1 MNDSAIC
8 VVFGNSGPSGLCSVF
23 ILNSKIAGP
32 CVFDP
37 ISPCSCFVMKLY
49 SISVHIYGICTALI
63 QMMTMITTMTTMV
76 MMKMMIK
83 NDDTL
88 ECERY
93 GFCLH
98 NILSAILAIVIMIL
112 VIWMIC

>member
-49 SISVHIYGICTALI
+49 SISVHIIWYLYCAYSHDDNDNH
-63 QMMTMITTMTTMV
+63 
-76 MMKMMIK
+76 
-83 NDDTL
+83 NDDNGDD
-88 ECERY
+88 EDEDDEKEQ
-93 GFCLH
+93 
-98 NILSAILAIVIMIL
+98 
-112 VIWMIC
+112 

>member
-49 SISVHIYGICTALI
+49 SISVHIWYLYCAYS
-63 QMMTMITTMTTMV
+63 
-76 MMKMMIK
+76 
-83 NDDTL
+83 NDDNDNHNDDNGDD
-88 ECERY
+88 EDEDDDKER
-93 GFCLH
+93 
-98 NILSAILAIVIMIL
+98 
-112 VIWMIC
+112 